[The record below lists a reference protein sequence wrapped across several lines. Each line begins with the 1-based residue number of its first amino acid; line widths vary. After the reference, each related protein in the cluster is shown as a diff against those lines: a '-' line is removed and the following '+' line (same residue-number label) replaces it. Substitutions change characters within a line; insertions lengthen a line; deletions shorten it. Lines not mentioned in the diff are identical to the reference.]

1 MVIDP
6 KVRQNRIKQMTHL
19 YELITKENEED
30 KEILY
35 KTLKEGIEKNK
46 NEIEESVINLIY
58 SILENTLSLTL
69 TEIKKMY
76 KSYKN
81 DVVIKLADMLYH
93 GDDKTLEQRV
103 NSWMEEK
110 NLMNLFYHLCLIV
123 DTETYQLIHQTI
135 RKKVNIE
142 YVEIIGDTGCDR
154 CAEYCDGE
162 VYPIDEM
169 ELPPYHP
176 GCLCEAIMYE
186 KEDVLGDL

>member
-19 YELITKENEED
+19 YELITKDNEKD

-46 NEIEESVINLIY
+46 NEIEESVVNLIY

-81 DVVIKLADMLYH
+81 DVLIELANILYH

-103 NSWMEEK
+103 NSWMDEK

-142 YVEIIGDTGCDR
+142 YVEIIGDSECSK

-162 VYPIDEM
+162 IYPADEM

>member
-19 YELITKENEED
+19 YELITKDNEKD
-30 KEILY
+30 KEMLY

-58 SILENTLSLTL
+58 SIIENTLSLTL

-81 DVVIKLADMLYH
+81 DVVIELADMLYH

-110 NLMNLFYHLCLIV
+110 NLMNLFYHLCLII

-135 RKKVNIE
+135 REKVNIE
-142 YVEIIGDTGCDR
+142 YVEIIGDAECDR

-162 VYPIDEM
+162 IYPVDEM

>member
-6 KVRQNRIKQMTHL
+6 KVREKRLQQMTFL
-19 YELITKENEED
+19 YELITKDNEED

-35 KTLKEGIEKNK
+35 KTLKEGIEENQNK
-46 NEIEESVINLIY
+46 VEESVINLIY
-58 SILENTLSLTL
+58 SILENTLSITL
-69 TEIKKMY
+69 AESKKMY
-76 KSYKN
+76 KSYN
-81 DVVIKLADMLYH
+81 DEIVIALADMLYH

-103 NSWMEEK
+103 HSWMNER
-110 NLMNLFYHLCLIV
+110 NLMNLFYHLCLII

-135 RKKVNIE
+135 KEKVNIE
-142 YVEIIGDTGCDR
+142 YIEVVGDAGCDK

-162 VYPIDEM
+162 VYPADEI

-186 KEDVLGDL
+186 KEDILGDI

>member
-1 MVIDP
+1 
-6 KVRQNRIKQMTHL
+6 
-19 YELITKENEED
+19 
-30 KEILY
+30 
-35 KTLKEGIEKNK
+35 
-46 NEIEESVINLIY
+46 
-58 SILENTLSLTL
+58 
-69 TEIKKMY
+69 MY

-81 DVVIKLADMLYH
+81 DVVIELADMLYH

-103 NSWMEEK
+103 SGWMGEK

-135 RKKVNIE
+135 REKVNVE
-142 YVEIIGDTGCDR
+142 YIEIIGDAECDR

-162 VYPIDEM
+162 VYPADEI

-186 KEDVLGDL
+186 KEDILGDL

>member
-1 MVIDP
+1 
-6 KVRQNRIKQMTHL
+6 
-19 YELITKENEED
+19 
-30 KEILY
+30 
-35 KTLKEGIEKNK
+35 
-46 NEIEESVINLIY
+46 
-58 SILENTLSLTL
+58 
-69 TEIKKMY
+69 
-76 KSYKN
+76 
-81 DVVIKLADMLYH
+81 MLYH

-103 NSWMEEK
+103 NSWMGEK

-135 RKKVNIE
+135 REKVNIE
-142 YVEIIGDTGCDR
+142 YIEIIGDAECDR

-162 VYPIDEM
+162 VYPADEI

>member
-1 MVIDP
+1 MVIDS

-19 YELITKENEED
+19 YELITKDNEKD

-46 NEIEESVINLIY
+46 NEIEESVVKLIY

-81 DVVIKLADMLYH
+81 DVVIELANILYH

-103 NSWMEEK
+103 NSWMDEK
-110 NLMNLFYHLCLIV
+110 NLMNLFYHLCLII

-135 RKKVNIE
+135 REKVNIE
-142 YVEIIGDTGCDR
+142 YVEIIGDAECSR

-162 VYPIDEM
+162 IYPADEM

>member
-6 KVRQNRIKQMTHL
+6 KVRQNRIEQMTHL
-19 YELITKENEED
+19 YELITKDNEED

-35 KTLKEGIEKNK
+35 KTLKEGIEKNQ
-46 NEIEESVINLIY
+46 NEVEESVINLIY

-81 DVVIKLADMLYH
+81 DVVIELADMLYH

-103 NSWMEEK
+103 NSWMGEE

-135 RKKVNIE
+135 KEKVNIE
-142 YVEIIGDTGCDR
+142 YVEIIGDAECDR

-162 VYPIDEM
+162 VYPADEI

-186 KEDVLGDL
+186 KEDVLEEL

>member
-135 RKKVNIE
+135 KEKVNIE
-142 YVEIIGDTGCDR
+142 YVEIIGDAECDR

-162 VYPIDEM
+162 FYPADGM

>member
-19 YELITKENEED
+19 YELITKDNEKD

-46 NEIEESVINLIY
+46 NEIEESVVNLIY

-81 DVVIKLADMLYH
+81 DVLIELANILYH

-103 NSWMEEK
+103 NSWMDEK

-135 RKKVNIE
+135 REKVNIE
-142 YVEIIGDTGCDR
+142 YVEIIGDTECSR

-162 VYPIDEM
+162 IYPADEM

>member
-1 MVIDP
+1 MVIDS

-19 YELITKENEED
+19 YELITKDNEKD

-46 NEIEESVINLIY
+46 NEIEESVVKLIY

-81 DVVIKLADMLYH
+81 DVVIELANILYH

-103 NSWMEEK
+103 NSWMDEK
-110 NLMNLFYHLCLIV
+110 NLMNLFYHLCLII

-135 RKKVNIE
+135 REKVNIE
-142 YVEIIGDTGCDR
+142 YVEIIGDAECSK

-162 VYPIDEM
+162 IYPADEM

>member
-19 YELITKENEED
+19 YELITKDNEKD

-46 NEIEESVINLIY
+46 NEIEESVVNLIY

-81 DVVIKLADMLYH
+81 DVLIELANILYH

-103 NSWMEEK
+103 NSWMDEK
-110 NLMNLFYHLCLIV
+110 NLMNLFYHLCLII

-142 YVEIIGDTGCDR
+142 YVEIIGDTECSR

-162 VYPIDEM
+162 IYPADEM

>member
-19 YELITKENEED
+19 YELITKDNEED

-35 KTLKEGIEKNK
+35 KNLKEGIEKNK
-46 NEIEESVINLIY
+46 NKVEESVINLIY
-58 SILENTLSLTL
+58 SILENTLFLTL

-81 DVVIKLADMLYH
+81 DVVITLADMLYH

-103 NSWMEEK
+103 NSWMGEK

-142 YVEIIGDTGCDR
+142 YVEIIGDAGCDR

-186 KEDVLGDL
+186 KADILGEL